1 MLQRLCLTVG
11 LLAALGSCGAGD
23 TLDAAIG
30 TSFGGSYDY
39 SALRPGLAVA
49 PDRSVAVT
57 VIDQRAYVVNGEEGP
72 GFVGTMLGRYRNP
85 VPADT
90 ASGRPLAAVVTDAL
104 AEALA
109 RAGAPE
115 ATGVTVADG
124 TAEAEALSALGATG
138 AERLLVV
145 RLHEWRTDAKMRVT
159 ARWHL
164 EATVHDRSGRVLGR
178 RSTRGAE
185 TIATAGFD
193 ETGEAVAVADLAE
206 RLSRLINDPAIA
218 GALGAA

>member
-1 MLQRLCLTVG
+1 MLQRLCLAAG
-11 LLAALGSCGAGD
+11 LLAALGGCGAGD

-30 TSFGGSYDY
+30 TSFSGSYDY
-39 SALRPGLAVA
+39 AALQPRLAVA

-57 VIDQRAYVVNGEEGP
+57 VIDQRAYVVNGKEGP
-72 GFVGTMLGRYRNP
+72 GFAGTMLGRYRNP
-85 VPADT
+85 VPVDT
-90 ASGRPLAAVVTDAL
+90 ASERPLAAVVTDAL

-109 RAGAPE
+109 RGGAE

-159 ARWHL
+159 ARWNL

-185 TIATAGFD
+185 TIGAADLD
-193 ETGEAVAVADLAE
+193 ESGEALAVADLAE
-206 RLSRLINDPAIA
+206 RLSRLLNDPAIA